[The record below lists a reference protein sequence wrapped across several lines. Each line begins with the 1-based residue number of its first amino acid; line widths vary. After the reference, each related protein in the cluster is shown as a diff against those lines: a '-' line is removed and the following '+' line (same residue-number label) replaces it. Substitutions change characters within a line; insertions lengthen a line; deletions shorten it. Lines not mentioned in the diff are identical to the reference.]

1 MCGRYA
7 LGLQRAQIRAL
18 PGYPHLAIGE
28 WIGEND
34 FVPRYN
40 IAPNTNAPVIR
51 RCTNAGPST
60 THPESD
66 AKDTPSS
73 SLIMQ
78 TMRWGIHYGKQ
89 PSKGSQAI
97 NARSENLIEGVGM
110 WNKFRGKGRCI
121 VVCQGYYEWQTKGK
135 DKLPHFTKHPDGKVM
150 LMAGLYEE
158 TSDKRIAFLSF
169 CLGIALEIIIPVS
182 GQSQSTY
189 TFAIVTTDASRAMS
203 WLHDRQ
209 PVILSSADEI
219 NRWLDTSSRTWS
231 SDLARLLHPWEDTT
245 APLQCYQVPKEL
257 GKVGTESPKFIEP
270 VAERKD
276 GIMAMF
282 AKQKSKQAE
291 SSVKRKRSSSPTRL
305 LSIPK
310 TATKKEEHEE
320 KKVKLV

>member
-7 LGLQRAQIRAL
+7 LGLRHAQIRGL

-28 WIGEND
+28 WIDEND

-51 RCTNAGPST
+51 RCANAGPAT
-60 THPESD
+60 TRLESD
-66 AKDTPSS
+66 SKDSASS
-73 SLIMQ
+73 SIVMQ

-89 PSKGSQAI
+89 TSKGSQAI
-97 NARSENLIEGVGM
+97 NARSENIIEGAGM
-110 WNKFRGKGRCI
+110 WNKFRGKNRCI

-150 LMAGLYEE
+150 LLAGLYEE
-158 TSDKRIAFLSF
+158 TVDK
-169 CLGIALEIIIPVS
+169 
-182 GQSQSTY
+182 SQSKPTY
-189 TFAIVTTDASRAMS
+189 TFAIVTTDASKALS

-209 PVILSSADEI
+209 PVILSSAEEI
-219 NRWLDTSSRTWS
+219 DRWLDTSQTWS

-245 APLQCYQVPKEL
+245 APLQCYQVPKEI

-270 VAERKD
+270 VADRKD

-282 AKQKSKQAE
+282 AKQRSKQVE
-291 SSVKRKRSSSPTRL
+291 SSAKRKRGSTPSPLPST
-305 LSIPK
+305 SETSTK
-310 TATKKEEHEE
+310 TEEHEE
-320 KKVKLV
+320 KKVKLE

>member
-7 LGLQRAQIRAL
+7 LGLQRAQIRGL
-18 PGYPHLAIGE
+18 PGYPRLAIGE
-28 WIGEND
+28 WIGEDD

-51 RCTNAGPST
+51 RYASAAPAT
-60 THPESD
+60 THTQSD
-66 AKDTPSS
+66 SKES
-73 SLIMQ
+73 SLVMQ

-89 PSKGSQAI
+89 DSKGSQTI

-110 WNKFRGKGRCI
+110 WNKFRGKNRCI

-150 LMAGLYEE
+150 LMAGLYDE
-158 TSDKRIAFLSF
+158 TIDKN
-169 CLGIALEIIIPVS
+169 
-182 GQSQSTY
+182 QSQPTY
-189 TFAIVTTDASRAMS
+189 TFSIVTTNASKTLS

-209 PVILSSADEI
+209 PVILSNEDEI

-231 SDLARLLHPWEDTT
+231 SDLARLLHPWVDTT
-245 APLQCYQVPKEL
+245 APLQCYQVPKEV

-270 VAERKD
+270 IAERKD

-282 AKQKSKQAE
+282 AKQRSKQAE
-291 SSVKRKRSSSPTRL
+291 SSAKRKRSSSPTSL
-305 LSIPK
+305 PSVFK
-310 TATKKEEHEE
+310 TEVKTEEHDE
-320 KKVKLV
+320 KKVKLVK